1 MARYAATKALV
12 RCKGVASLKEELFTL
27 DYVLYYVD

>member
-1 MARYAATKALV
+1 MAKRGAIGALV
-12 RCKGVASLKEELFTL
+12 RCKVTASLKEELFTL